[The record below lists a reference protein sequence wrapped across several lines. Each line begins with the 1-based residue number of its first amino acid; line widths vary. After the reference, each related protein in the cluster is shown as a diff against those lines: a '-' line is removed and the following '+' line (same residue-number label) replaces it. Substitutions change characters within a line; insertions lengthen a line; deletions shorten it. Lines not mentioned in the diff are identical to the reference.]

1 LFYSVNRVPSGR
13 RRARRNVQ
21 GKSDHLPS
29 VDQCRLVMQL
39 DSWRGGALNNHTW
52 LRRGDLAGLVSVQ
65 ASQLWD
71 NFRVVIITSG
81 PVDLNSNGSGGYEFR
96 RLSGELHLSPRF
108 DGVGPR
114 PRANGAR
121 DVCVSDS
128 LSNSP
133 LCAVAGCVSRG
144 CLPVTGPV
152 RPMVFHDLANQ
163 LVVAAKWSTYLTI
176 HRRPP
181 MPPHR
186 NTRPLAG
193 HLRHLQPKRQ
203 SAVPKPP
210 GVLSEPPNQPLARQ
224 RKPHPASRSLPAP
237 TASLR

>member
-1 LFYSVNRVPSGR
+1 MDQGATNSGR
-13 RRARRNVQ
+13 SPESFISHRDLTASVH
-21 GKSDHLPS
+21 DH
-29 VDQCRLVMQL
+29 
-39 DSWRGGALNNHTW
+39 
-52 LRRGDLAGLVSVQ
+52 
-65 ASQLWD
+65 
-71 NFRVVIITSG
+71 
-81 PVDLNSNGSGGYEFR
+81 
-96 RLSGELHLSPRF
+96 
-108 DGVGPR
+108 R

-163 LVVAAKWSTYLTI
+163 LVVAAKWSRYLTI

-210 GVLSEPPNQPLARQ
+210 GVLSEPPNQLLARQ
-224 RKPHPASRSLPAP
+224 RKPPPASRSLLCAHSLPPLTQTPGLANNPELRAP
-237 TASLR
+237 PLLCLHWSIMEVSCTGRWRRLRRS

>member
-1 LFYSVNRVPSGR
+1 MEIWQAWSQSKPPNCGTISG
-13 RRARRNVQ
+13 
-21 GKSDHLPS
+21 SSSSP
-29 VDQCRLVMQL
+29 
-39 DSWRGGALNNHTW
+39 
-52 LRRGDLAGLVSVQ
+52 AGLLISIV
-65 ASQLWD
+65 
-71 NFRVVIITSG
+71 
-81 PVDLNSNGSGGYEFR
+81 NGSGGDEFR
-96 RLSGELHLSPRF
+96 TLSGELHLSPRL

-133 LCAVAGCVSRG
+133 LCAVAGCVSRS

-163 LVVAAKWSTYLTI
+163 LVVAAKWSRYLTI

-203 SAVPKPP
+203 SAVLKPP
-210 GVLSEPPNQPLARQ
+210 SVLSEPPNQLLARQ
-224 RKPHPASRSLPAP
+224 RKPPPASRSLPAP